1 MEALQALSNF
11 RDPPLASGIK
21 ERKVQYALDYL
32 RMLGASGLV
41 FAGISGSVS
50 YEPKEDDDVDIF
62 LIAKD
67 GRLWE
72 VLFRALINR
81 RFLKMHD
88 ICLSLCMSESYA
100 SDYYSCITDPL
111 IVDDAGHVIPVYGQE
126 YYRKLLSTIGGK
138 RFAQERGK
146 TRTRWDPGSIVS
158 GAMFLFLGPYTL
170 MKGFVAN
177 HRLRA
182 GGRSAETFT
191 TMISRNYFVLDSEK
205 YRALRRMRSQGG
217 EFFD

>member
-1 MEALQALSNF
+1 MEACQVASGF
-11 RDPPLASGIK
+11 RDPAPGGEIK

-32 RMLGASGLV
+32 GTLGASGLV

-50 YEPKEDDDVDIF
+50 YNPKEEDDVDIF

-81 RFLKMHD
+81 RFLKMRD

-100 SDYYSCITDPL
+100 SDYYSRIADPL
-111 IVDDAGHVIPVYGQE
+111 IADDAAHVIPVYGQE
-126 YYRKLLSTIGGK
+126 YYSKLLSSVGGK
-138 RFAQERGK
+138 RFSNQREKKSGSSV
-146 TRTRWDPGSIVS
+146 PGSLIS
-158 GAMFLFLGPYTL
+158 GALFLFLGPYTV
-170 MKGFVAN
+170 MKGLVAN

-182 GGRSAETFT
+182 GGRSAEAFT
-191 TMISRNYFVLDSEK
+191 TLISRKYFVLDSEK
-205 YRALRRMRSQGG
+205 YRALRKMRDPGRRG
-217 EFFD
+217 FD